1 MYIKSLDLETRNK
14 LYNKTKKVLRKYQK
28 GIMNGKLSAVTFAE
42 SILENGTI
50 NDIIE
55 NENIVK
61 ECFINSYADYIQEL
75 INIQNETLNIKKG
88 ETQKPTVSQ
97 RLELKNLL
105 NTTEFKLSI
114 PIDYLNYDDINS
126 IIKYIKTNNL
136 DIGEERIYN
145 YVCK

>member
-55 NENIVK
+55 NENIIK
-61 ECFINSYADYIQEL
+61 DCFINSYTDYIQEL